1 MERYISKAVASAVR
15 ICIDEFHIS
24 NWKGRICTILNREEI
39 HFQSTDELLSIMGLF
54 WDKLG
59 YPQESTICRSF
70 TAPKQS
76 PLQKQTDEFFQILYP
91 KDGTQDKVKVEM
103 VEDDMN
109 KKHGDKGTFLVRIQY
124 RQNASWQGQVT
135 WVEENKT
142 IPFRSALELIK
153 LIDSTQEEK
162 PNEWKTKSKSE
173 EDDI

>member
-15 ICIDEFHIS
+15 ICIDELDIR
-24 NWKGRICTILNREEI
+24 NWKGRIYTILNKDEI

-59 YPQESTICRSF
+59 YPQESTISRSF

-76 PLQKQTDEFFQILYP
+76 QLQKQTEEFFHILYP

-103 VEDDMN
+103 MEDDMN
-109 KKHGDKGTFLVRIQY
+109 KKHGDRGTFLVRIHY

-135 WVEENKT
+135 WAEKNKT
-142 IPFRSALELIK
+142 VPFRSALELIK

-162 PNEWKTKSKSE
+162 PDEWQDEK
-173 EDDI
+173 